1 MIVILADDPHVHWE
15 GEVMEFRLTYEGILL
30 AESVR
35 SAEVRRARAEHKQEI
50 RKKLHPQLKRLWE
63 ISPFLSTVTGPKDGR
78 RVFGRLSQEQ
88 GVEALAVRFERFGY
102 HFVPLVTR
110 ELELFCSIEVLFLR
124 RGDPGGIIS
133 ATGDIDNRLKTL
145 FDALT
150 VPRDALQLG
159 PYKNPDPDESPFF
172 CLLEDDSLITK
183 ASVETDTL
191 LGAVSDPPSP
201 NDVRVV
207 ITVRIKPARIN
218 ADNIGFA

>member
-1 MIVILADDPHVHWE
+1 M
-15 GEVMEFRLTYEGILL
+15 
-30 AESVR
+30 
-35 SAEVRRARAEHKQEI
+35 
-50 RKKLHPQLKRLWE
+50 
-63 ISPFLSTVTGPKDGR
+63 
-78 RVFGRLSQEQ
+78 
-88 GVEALAVRFERFGY
+88 
-102 HFVPLVTR
+102 PLVTR
-110 ELELFCSIEVLFLR
+110 ELELFCNIEVLFLR

-159 PYKNPDPDESPFF
+159 PYKNPAPSRSPFF

-191 LGAVSDPPSP
+191 LGAVSDPPNP
-201 NDVRVV
+201 NYVRVV